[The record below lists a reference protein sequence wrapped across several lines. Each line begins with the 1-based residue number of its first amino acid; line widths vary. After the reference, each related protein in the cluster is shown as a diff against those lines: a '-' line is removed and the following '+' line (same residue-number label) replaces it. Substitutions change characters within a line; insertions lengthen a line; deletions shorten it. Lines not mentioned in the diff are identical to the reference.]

1 MHIEQR
7 LRTLGLVLPA
17 RIQPPSGISLP
28 FQFVQ
33 IDRQRVLFSGHG
45 PLNSDGSIARPL
57 GKVGSDLTV
66 AEGYEAAR
74 KTALAVLGSLQ
85 RAIGDLD
92 RIRAWRRIFGMVN
105 SSPDFESHPSVI
117 NGFSQLILELWGNEQ
132 GKHTRSAVGMGSLPF
147 GMPVEVEG
155 EVELYA

>member
-1 MHIEQR
+1 
-7 LRTLGLVLPA
+7 
-17 RIQPPSGISLP
+17 
-28 FQFVQ
+28 
-33 IDRQRVLFSGHG
+33 
-45 PLNSDGSIARPL
+45 
-57 GKVGSDLTV
+57 
-66 AEGYEAAR
+66 
-74 KTALAVLGSLQ
+74 
-85 RAIGDLD
+85 
-92 RIRAWRRIFGMVN
+92 MVN